1 MLQLSQIWLCL
12 KAVWRK
18 IAASRADEEVELQM
32 VNLPRWFTLGLEQ
45 RCSNPALEG
54 RDQVWFS
61 VLDQAG
67 FSVLRGRKQPTWPSG
82 FRTLS
87 LENGS
92 LFWEWSPQKQH
103 FIQPKVLKVAGKA
116 FGQHCRN
123 NRILCSS
130 AAGRDSRLRPLLCV
144 FALLLAGLWE
154 ASRGAESCW
163 NHVLST
169 RLQHGPLPRV
179 SARSGLSSRHLP
191 ASEPLSAASNQR
203 GHLLQ
208 HRLPCPWPTGTVLVS
223 QGAVGVTCSLT
234 FSE

>member
-67 FSVLRGRKQPTWPSG
+67 FSVLRGRKQLSPTWPSG

-103 FIQPKVLKVAGKA
+103 FIHPKVLKVAGKA

-130 AAGRDSRLRPLLCV
+130 AAGRDSDRCCVCLLCSLQDSERRPEELNPAEIMCYQRACNTDPFPESQPAPAYPPV
-144 FALLLAGLWE
+144 TFLPQNPYQQHPTNE
-154 ASRGAESCW
+154 ATYSNTGFPAP
-163 NHVLST
+163 
-169 RLQHGPLPRV
+169 GPRAP
-179 SARSGLSSRHLP
+179 
-191 ASEPLSAASNQR
+191 
-203 GHLLQ
+203 
-208 HRLPCPWPTGTVLVS
+208 
-223 QGAVGVTCSLT
+223 
-234 FSE
+234 FSFPKEQSV